1 MKVDIIDNEK
11 LDDTF
16 IINTMSDMDD
26 VEEIDVALP
35 EITLAWRQTMM
46 RPIYVIGHKN
56 SDMDSVAS
64 AYAYAKLLQLQG
76 EEEAIPARNGE
87 LKPEVQFVLDRY
99 QVEPPEAL
107 DDVYLQVR
115 DVMRRGVTS
124 ARIDQPLLEAGQLL
138 QEHNRRSMPVVDNDN
153 KVHGIIANEDF
164 AKLFFNDLDPRAV
177 NRIPLDRDN
186 LVRVLKGSVLVEGR
200 RKLGNRV
207 LVAAM
212 EAETMADYI
221 EPGCLVVTGD
231 REDAQLKA
239 IERGAAAL
247 VITGDLLVSG
257 KTLAAARKQG
267 VMVISTGHHTF
278 TAVRLINLSI
288 KTQEFMTRE
297 VSYCHPEDL
306 MSEIQPT
313 LARMRSMPVV
323 DGEGKLVG
331 FLSRTDL
338 IKARPKRVV
347 LVDHNERSQAVDGI
361 EEADLLGIIDHHRI
375 ADVHTTRPIMFRAE
389 PVGCTGTIIAGL
401 YHEADIP
408 IPREVAGLL
417 LAGLLYDT
425 LILRSPT
432 CTPRDERVAAEL
444 AAIAG
449 EDIEEYGQSIFAAA
463 ASDLN
468 EKPAEA
474 LITSDFKE
482 FTVRNTTF
490 AIGTVE
496 TASPATIEKRIPE
509 LLAAMQRIAQSRGYT
524 SFLFMIVDII
534 NMRCHLLI
542 YGGEHAVAE
551 ALGVPL
557 EENGHSAFVEG
568 LVSRKKQLVPLLP
581 RIHAAFADAGGGF

>member
-1 MKVDIIDNEK
+1 
-11 LDDTF
+11 
-16 IINTMSDMDD
+16 
-26 VEEIDVALP
+26 
-35 EITLAWRQTMM
+35 
-46 RPIYVIGHKN
+46 
-56 SDMDSVAS
+56 
-64 AYAYAKLLQLQG
+64 
-76 EEEAIPARNGE
+76 
-87 LKPEVQFVLDRY
+87 
-99 QVEPPEAL
+99 
-107 DDVYLQVR
+107 
-115 DVMRRGVTS
+115 
-124 ARIDQPLLEAGQLL
+124 
-138 QEHNRRSMPVVDNDN
+138 MPVVDEEN
-153 KVHGIIANEDF
+153 KVCGIIANEDF
-164 AKLFFNDLDPRAV
+164 AKLFFNDLDPRSV
-177 NRIPLDRDN
+177 NRIPLQRDN
-186 LVRVLKGSVLVEGR
+186 LVSVLKGRVLIEGR

-207 LVAAM
+207 LVGAM

-221 EPGCLVVTGD
+221 EPGCLVVLGD
-231 REDAQLKA
+231 REDAQLTA
-239 IERGAAAL
+239 IQRGAAAL
-247 VITGDLLVSG
+247 VVTGDLLVSQR
-257 KTLAAARKQG
+257 TLAVARQQG

-288 KTQEFMTRE
+288 NVQDIMTRE
-297 VSYCHPEDL
+297 FDFCHPDDH
-306 MSEIQPT
+306 MSEVQHK
-313 LARMRSMPVV
+313 LARSRSMPVV
-323 DGEGKLVG
+323 DNEGKLLG
-331 FLSRTDL
+331 YISRTDL

-361 EEADLLGIIDHHRI
+361 EEAELLGIIDHHRI
-375 ADVHTTRPIMFRAE
+375 ADIYTTKPIMFRAD

-401 YHEADIP
+401 YHEAGIP

-449 EDIEEYGQSIFAAA
+449 EDIEQYGQAIFAAA
-463 ASDLN
+463 ATDLA

-482 FTVRNTTF
+482 FAVGDTKF

-496 TASPATIEKRIPE
+496 TASPAAIEKHTPE
-509 LLAAMQRIAQSRGYT
+509 LLTTMQRIAQDRGYT

-534 NMRCHLLI
+534 NLRCVLLI

-557 EENGHSAFVEG
+557 EADGHTAIVEG

-581 RIHAAFADAGGGF
+581 RIQAALSGSAGVI